1 MENCCH
7 NHLTQIPPIS
17 SPAKC
22 PKCNRIWHVE
32 EYAWICKAA
41 EMDKLDKFELLREHF
56 ERYNSA
62 MTNQRNAALRM
73 RNAQSALDILFSHGI
88 DTENAVIEAA
98 NALKRRG
105 RNSEKIRSFSTIS
118 TTAFDAIQ
126 KLI

>member
-1 MENCCH
+1 
-7 NHLTQIPPIS
+7 
-17 SPAKC
+17 
-22 PKCNRIWHVE
+22 
-32 EYAWICKAA
+32 
-41 EMDKLDKFELLREHF
+41 MDKLDKFELLREHF